1 MAGQQTLTAPA
12 TVVFTDASL
21 GEALIYSWKFG
32 DGIDA
37 ESINPRHTF
46 QQPGTYT
53 VELTVTNEDG
63 SDTATADIVVYQQ
76 SSGNGNGNGK
86 NGKDD
91 LDPE

>member
-12 TVVFTDASL
+12 TVVFTDASI

-32 DGIDA
+32 DGKNA

-63 SDTATADIVVYQQ
+63 FDTATADIVVYQK
-76 SSGNGNGNGK
+76 SSGDGK
-86 NGKDD
+86 DPDADNGKDD
-91 LDPE
+91 IIE

>member
-12 TVVFTDASL
+12 TVVFTDASI

-32 DGIDA
+32 DGENA

-63 SDTATADIVVYQQ
+63 FDTATADIVVYQK
-76 SSGNGNGNGK
+76 SSGNGKDPDADNGK
-86 NGKDD
+86 PPV
-91 LDPE
+91 LD